1 MLLTSFMYAT
11 GMLCTMLA
19 NTFSALD
26 VLTLIDS
33 PHVSFLDFM
42 LTAVILS
49 RAYSFILFLSGQSP
63 AQQEPPALP
72 EDMYG

>member
-1 MLLTSFMYAT
+1 MYAT

-26 VLTLIDS
+26 ALTLIDS

-42 LTAVILS
+42 LTAVIVS
-49 RAYSFILFLSGQSP
+49 RAYSFALFLSGQP
-63 AQQEPPALP
+63 PTQEPPALP